1 MGHARETVIN
11 IPKLNGWSK
20 FVFIQHP
27 LLFQNLTDL
36 Q

>member
-1 MGHARETVIN
+1 MRKKTLIN
-11 IPKLNGWSK
+11 IPNFNGWSI

-27 LLFQNLTDL
+27 LLFPNFTDL